1 MINEIRILEI
11 LKEIMSQLP
20 IKADNW
26 MDIEAAS
33 EYAAVS
39 PQTLRRAFTR
49 GELRVSDKTGKRLF
63 KKADVDRWLRD
74 K

>member
-1 MINEIRILEI
+1 MINEIRIIEI

-26 MDIEAAS
+26 MDIETAS

-39 PQTLRRAFTR
+39 PQTIRRAFKR
-49 GELRVSDKTGKRLF
+49 DELRVSVKTGKRLF
-63 KKADVDRWLRD
+63 KKADIDRWLQS